1 MDKTM
6 YLTMIE
12 RAKQAVEILTK
23 GMEECEALA
32 NETRDDSSD
41 VEVTIKLDEMDFALI
56 NQSAQ
61 SHGVSVS
68 ELLRNIA
75 LDQIEY
81 EAALKM
87 QNSDRI
93 LP

>member
-32 NETRDDSSD
+32 NETRDDSSG